1 MNDLIPQ
8 WPSPGIFAGVSEMAY
23 HGHKGVVSKSLLWD
37 FFPNPHKWRFGPAKE
52 QTAAMAYGSMID
64 ALWLAESF
72 NEDFVII
79 PDDAPPRP
87 QERHVNAKK
96 PSAETLERAE
106 WWAKFDADLKGRTAV
121 TQADYDAGLIAV
133 DALSAHPIASQIR
146 TESDAQISVL
156 VEGIEP
162 ETGEG
167 FRAKGRMDLVP
178 HEMSDY
184 SNWLFDLKTTRS
196 VTRHDIQ
203 TAIASFGY
211 YAQAALYLDLYNTA
225 SGDARSRF
233 GFIFQESEPP
243 YEIAVVELGPTDIEA
258 GRAWYQK
265 ALALW
270 CRCERD
276 GNWPSPWDDSI
287 QVVSRPGWARKGDE
301 E

>member
-8 WPSPGIFAGVSEMAY
+8 WPSPGIFAGVSESAY
-23 HGHKGVVSKSLLWD
+23 HGHKGVVSKSLLWE

-52 QTAAMAYGSMID
+52 QTGAMAWGSMID
-64 ALWLAESF
+64 ALWLAGSF
-72 NEDFVII
+72 NEDFIVS
-79 PDDAPPRP
+79 PHDEFRTKEAKEWRDA
-87 QERHVNAKK
+87 QTKTVVKQSE
-96 PSAETLERAE
+96 L
-106 WWAKFDADLKGRTAV
+106 
-121 TQADYDAGLIAV
+121 DAGRLAV
-133 DALSAHPIASQIR
+133 DTLSAHPVASQIR